1 MLHLISFFPGA
12 LDGNY
17 GEKSALSVSAF
28 QVRPLLYL
36 LFIIY

>member
-28 QVRPLLYL
+28 QVRPPYL
-36 LFIIY
+36 LFIGK